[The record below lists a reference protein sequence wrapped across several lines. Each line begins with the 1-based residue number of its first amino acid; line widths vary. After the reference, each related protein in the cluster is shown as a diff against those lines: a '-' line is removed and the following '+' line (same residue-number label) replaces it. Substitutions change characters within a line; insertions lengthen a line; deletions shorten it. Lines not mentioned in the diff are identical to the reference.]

1 MTCTQA
7 RELLA
12 AFADG
17 GLEGREHE
25 TVAAHV
31 RGCAACTEEVRV
43 LREILG
49 DTRRLAAPR
58 AKDEAFW
65 QDMARDIR
73 VAVADTRPRF
83 FWWRLPALGVG
94 FAMAAAAVLW
104 VYVHGQSTF
113 VKNGPGKAVP
123 HAPRPMPD
131 TFDLEELDA
140 DQLAS
145 VNAALSGEDAALP
158 VLDSILDED
167 ELAVANAAAAE
178 NLVDTLDDTDLSRVA
193 TAL

>member
-58 AKDEAFW
+58 AKDEVFW
-65 QDMARDIR
+65 QDMSRDIR
-73 VAVADTRPRF
+73 VAVAEDSARRPRF

-123 HAPRPMPD
+123 HAPRPMPE

-145 VNAALSGEDAALP
+145 VNAALSGEDAAQP
-158 VLDSILDED
+158 VPDED